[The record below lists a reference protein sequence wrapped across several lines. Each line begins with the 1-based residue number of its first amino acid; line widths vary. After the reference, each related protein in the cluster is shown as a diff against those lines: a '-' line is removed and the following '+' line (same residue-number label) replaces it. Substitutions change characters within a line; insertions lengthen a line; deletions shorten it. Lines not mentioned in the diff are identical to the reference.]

1 MSIAML
7 APPLVSRRAINPW
20 IVAAAVVIPTFM
32 EVLDTTIANVALRYI
47 AGGLSAA
54 VIDSEWVLTSYLAA
68 NATILPISGWLSA
81 RLGRRNYFLLSIA
94 VFTFAS
100 GLCGMATS
108 LGQIILFRVIQG
120 LAGGGLQPSSQGVLL
135 DAFPPEKQG
144 AAQTMFGVAALL
156 APVVGPTLGGYLTV
170 QYNWRWIFNINLPVG
185 TLALVVCYFV
195 VDDPDYLK
203 KERAELRRRP
213 LNFDYIGLGL
223 LALVMS
229 CWEIMLSK
237 GQEWD
242 WLGDPFWRVQTLL
255 ILFVVGLG
263 CLIFREMRIGNPI
276 VNFRVLG
283 ERNLAASC
291 IIIFCAF
298 GVLYGASTS
307 LPGLLQSLF
316 GYDAYVSGLVQ
327 SPAGIFSIMMLL
339 IGGIL
344 LGRGLDARWLVGT
357 GLLVMAAG
365 CYWMALMNLYISPW
379 QVVWPRV
386 VMICGLSMIF
396 APLNVAAFKY
406 TPRHLRGAAVGLFA
420 LLRNEGG
427 SVGTSMAQT
436 IQERR
441 EQFHLSRVGENIDS
455 LNPYVQSFL
464 QRGQAF
470 FMQHTGDPAGSQ
482 ERTLQVLADLRQQQA
497 ASLAYFDVFWLC
509 AALGVALIFL
519 VPLMKRSVAEKGA
532 HVGGE

>member
-1 MSIAML
+1 MSSVAL
-7 APPLVSRRAINPW
+7 ATPAISRPKVNPW
-20 IVAAAVVIPTFM
+20 IVAVAVVIPTFM

-54 VIDSEWVLTSYLAA
+54 VIDAEWVLTSYLAA
-68 NATILPISGWLSA
+68 NATILPITGWISA

-94 VFTFAS
+94 VFTIAS

-170 QYNWRWIFNINLPVG
+170 QYDWRWIFYINLPVG
-185 TLALVVCYFV
+185 ALALLVCYFL
-195 VDDPDYLK
+195 VDDPAYLK
-203 KERAELRRRP
+203 KERAELLRRP

-242 WLGDPFWRVQTLL
+242 WLGDPFWRIQTLL
-255 ILFVVGLG
+255 VLFVLGLAA
-263 CLIFREMRIGNPI
+263 LIFREMRISNPV
-276 VNFRVLG
+276 VNFRPLG

-291 IIIFCAF
+291 LIIFCAF
-298 GVLYGASTS
+298 GVLYAASTS

-327 SPAGIFSIMMLL
+327 SPAGIGSVLML
-339 IGGIL
+339 IVVGAV
-344 LGRGLDARWLVGT
+344 LGRGVDARWLIAG
-357 GLLVMAAG
+357 GLLLMSAG
-365 CYWMALMNLYISPW
+365 CYWMALMNLQISPW

-436 IQERR
+436 VQERR
-441 EQFHLSRVGENIDS
+441 LQFHLSRVGELVDPF
-455 LNPYVQSFL
+455 NPNVNSFL
-464 QRGQAF
+464 ERARSFFFQR
-470 FMQHTGDPAGSQ
+470 TGDPAGSQ
-482 ERTLQVLADLRQQQA
+482 QRAVQVLDDLRQQQA

-509 AALGVALIFL
+509 AALGVTLVLL

-532 HVGGE
+532 HAGAE